1 MHEWI
6 MEGLDIGSSELV
18 DLWKSARQIWES
30 ILFSVV
36 REAFFIP
43 IPRIVFNIRI

>member
-6 MEGLDIGSSELV
+6 MEGLDIRSELV

-36 REAFFIP
+36 RKAFFIP

>member
-6 MEGLDIGSSELV
+6 MEGLDIGSELV